1 MFDQVDRQCSI
12 RPLTLMILAASG
24 CAGLASAA
32 ETFNS
37 LLVESA
43 RRQDQNAVRA
53 LLSQNAD
60 VNARSSDGS
69 TALLWSAHWNDLET
83 ASLLLGAG
91 ADANAANDFRVTPLS
106 EACTN
111 ADADRYDLSGNA
123 YDNPEHGQNR
133 TNAVTQEGL
142 RG

>member
-1 MFDQVDRQCSI
+1 MFDPVDRQSSI

-32 ETFNS
+32 ETTNS
-37 LLVESA
+37 RLVESA
-43 RRQDQNAVRA
+43 RRQDQNGVRA

-69 TALLWSAHWNDLET
+69 TALLWSAHWNDFET
-83 ASLLLGAG
+83 AGLLLGAG
-91 ADANAANDFRVTPLS
+91 ADANAANDFHVTPLS

-111 ADADRYDLSGNA
+111 GN
-123 YDNPEHGQNR
+123 
-133 TNAVTQEGL
+133 
-142 RG
+142 